1 MNAQQKIE
9 AIAKEKAGHEQT
21 LEKLQA
27 ALDAAADAGNLA
39 EVKRVQTETAA
50 VQELVASC
58 DRRAEK
64 LQADLIAE
72 QKAAQRKANDAAL
85 AKFKAAAKRLPPRA
99 HKIGQ
104 IVASLAAE
112 LEAFHA
118 DAREG
123 ANAAFTLVKQADML
137 RHHDYLHLCS
147 YVAFNDDVLG
157 HCISDELRK
166 AGVFSDL
173 APNNHVQLPRLDL
186 PPIGECI
193 ENRVENLTKR
203 VEQCFSVANK
213 TLE

>member
-21 LEKLQA
+21 LETLQA

-104 IVASLAAE
+104 IVATLAAE

-118 DAREG
+118 DAREASDG
-123 ANAAFTLVKQADML
+123 AYDLVTQAE
-137 RHHDYLHLCS
+137 RARSHDYLHLCT
-147 YVAFNDDVLG
+147 YAAFTDNVLG
-157 HCISDELRK
+157 HCLGDELRK
-166 AGVFSDL
+166 ADIFTRL
-173 APNNHVQLPRLDL
+173 APHGSLRLERLDL

-193 ENRVENLTKR
+193 ESRVENLTKR
-203 VEQCFSVANK
+203 VEHAFTAANK
-213 TLE
+213 SLE

>member
-21 LEKLQA
+21 LKTLQA

-64 LQADLIAE
+64 LQTSLAAE
-72 QKAAQRKANDAAL
+72 EKAAQRKANDAAL
-85 AKFKAAAKRLPPRA
+85 AKFKTAAKRLPPRA

-104 IVASLAAE
+104 IIANLAAE
-112 LEAFHA
+112 LEAFHT
-118 DAREG
+118 DAREASDG
-123 ANAAFTLVKQADML
+123 AYILVKQVDSL
-137 RHHDYLHLCS
+137 RAHDYLHLCVYTS
-147 YVAFNDDVLG
+147 FTDNVLG
-157 HCISDELRK
+157 HCLSDELRK
-166 AGVFSDL
+166 AEIFTRL
-173 APNNHVQLPRLDL
+173 APHGSLRLERLNL

-193 ENRVENLTKR
+193 ESRIEQLTKR
-203 VEQCFSVANK
+203 VEQAFTVAN
-213 TLE
+213 TYLE

>member
-21 LEKLQA
+21 LETLQA
-27 ALDAAADAGNLA
+27 ALDAAADAGDLA

-50 VQELVASC
+50 VHELVASC

-64 LQADLIAE
+64 LHADLIAE

-85 AKFKAAAKRLPPRA
+85 AEFKAAYKRLPPRA

-112 LEAFHA
+112 LKAFHA
-118 DAREG
+118 DAHE
-123 ANAAFTLVKQADML
+123 AAHCTYTLVKQINQA
-137 RHHDYLHLCS
+137 RAHDYLCV
-147 YVAFNDDVLG
+147 YVSFTDDVLG

-166 AGVFSDL
+166 AGIFNKL

-193 ENRVENLTKR
+193 EKRVENLTKR
-203 VEQCFSVANK
+203 VETVHSKVDESLA
-213 TLE
+213 

>member
-21 LEKLQA
+21 LETLQA

-123 ANAAFTLVKQADML
+123 ANAAHDLVTQAE
-137 RHHDYLHLCS
+137 RARSHDYLHLCT
-147 YVAFNDDVLG
+147 YAAFTDNVLG
-157 HCISDELRK
+157 HCLGDELRK
-166 AGVFSDL
+166 ADIFTRL
-173 APNNHVQLPRLDL
+173 APHGSLRLERLDL

-203 VEQCFSVANK
+203 VEHAFTAANK

>member
-1 MNAQQKIE
+1 VQQKVE
-9 AIAKEKAGHEQT
+9 AIAKEKAGHKQT
-21 LEKLQA
+21 LEALQA
-27 ALDAAADAGNLA
+27 ALDAAADARNLA

-85 AKFKAAAKRLPPRA
+85 AKFNAASKRLPPRA

-118 DAREG
+118 DAREASDG
-123 ANAAFTLVKQADML
+123 AYILVKQADEA
-137 RHHDYLHLCS
+137 RPHDSLHLCAYTS
-147 YVAFNDDVLG
+147 FTDNVLG
-157 HCISDELRK
+157 HCLGDELRK
-166 AGVFSDL
+166 AGIFTSL
-173 APNNHVQLPRLDL
+173 APNNHVELPRLDL
-186 PPIGECI
+186 PPIGQCI
-193 ENRVENLTKR
+193 EKRVENLTKR
-203 VEQCFSVANK
+203 VEAVHSKVNESLA
-213 TLE
+213 

>member
-1 MNAQQKIE
+1 M
-9 AIAKEKAGHEQT
+9 
-21 LEKLQA
+21 
-27 ALDAAADAGNLA
+27 
-39 EVKRVQTETAA
+39 QTETAA

-72 QKAAQRKANDAAL
+72 QKAAQRKANDASL

-118 DAREG
+118 DAREASDG
-123 ANAAFTLVKQADML
+123 AYDLVTQAE
-137 RHHDYLHLCS
+137 RVRSHDYLHLCT
-147 YVAFNDDVLG
+147 YAAFTDNVLG
-157 HCISDELRK
+157 HCLGDELRK
-166 AGVFSDL
+166 ADIFSRL
-173 APNNHVQLPRLDL
+173 APHGSLRLERLDL

-193 ENRVENLTKR
+193 ESRVENLTKR
-203 VEQCFSVANK
+203 VETVHSKVDESLA
-213 TLE
+213 

>member
-1 MNAQQKIE
+1 MNTTQKLE

-21 LEKLQA
+21 LETLQA

-50 VQELVASC
+50 VQGLVASC

-72 QKAAQRKANDAAL
+72 QKVAQRKANDAAL

-104 IVASLAAE
+104 IIANLAAE

-118 DAREG
+118 DAREASG
-123 ANAAFTLVKQADML
+123 GVYDLVTQAE
-137 RHHDYLHLCS
+137 RVRSHDYLHLCT
-147 YVAFNDDVLG
+147 YVTFTDNVLG
-157 HCISDELRK
+157 HCVSDELRK
-166 AGVFSDL
+166 AGIFTRL
-173 APNNHVQLPRLDL
+173 APHGSLRLERLDL

-193 ENRVENLTKR
+193 ESRVERLTKR
-203 VEQCFSVANK
+203 VEHAFTAANNSIV
-213 TLE
+213 

>member
-21 LEKLQA
+21 LETLQA
-27 ALDAAADAGNLA
+27 ALDAAADARNLA

-72 QKAAQRKANDAAL
+72 QKAAQRKANDASL
-85 AKFKAAAKRLPPRA
+85 AKFKAAYKRLPPRA

-112 LEAFHA
+112 LKAFHA
-118 DAREG
+118 DAHE
-123 ANAAFTLVKQADML
+123 AAHYTYTLVKQINQA
-137 RHHDYLHLCS
+137 RAHDYLNLCV
-147 YVAFNDDVLG
+147 YVSFTDDVLG

-166 AGVFSDL
+166 AGIFNKL
-173 APNNHVQLPRLDL
+173 APNYHVQLPRLDL

-193 ENRVENLTKR
+193 EKRVENLTKR
-203 VEQCFSVANK
+203 VETVHSKVDESLA
-213 TLE
+213 

>member
-21 LEKLQA
+21 LETLQA

-58 DRRAEK
+58 NRRAEK
-64 LQADLIAE
+64 LQADLIEE
-72 QKAAQRKANDAAL
+72 QKAAQRKANDASL
-85 AKFKAAAKRLPPRA
+85 AKFKAAANRLPPRA

-118 DAREG
+118 DAREASDG
-123 ANAAFTLVKQADML
+123 TYDLVSQAE
-137 RHHDYLHLCS
+137 RVRSHDYLHLCT
-147 YVAFNDDVLG
+147 YAAFTDNVLG
-157 HCISDELRK
+157 HCLSDELRK
-166 AGVFSDL
+166 AEIFTRL
-173 APNNHVQLPRLDL
+173 APHGSVRLERLDL
-186 PPIGECI
+186 PPLGECI
-193 ENRVENLTKR
+193 EKRVESLTKR
-203 VEQCFSVANK
+203 VEHAFTAANK
-213 TLE
+213 SIA